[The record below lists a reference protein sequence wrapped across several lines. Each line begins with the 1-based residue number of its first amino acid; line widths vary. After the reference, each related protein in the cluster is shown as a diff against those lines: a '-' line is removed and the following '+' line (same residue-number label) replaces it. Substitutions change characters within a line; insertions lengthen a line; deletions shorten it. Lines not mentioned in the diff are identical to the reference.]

1 MFLLDTDILIWAIRG
16 RKDVVDTLQALK
28 DLGPTSVSVISVGE
42 IYQNVFP
49 SELTETEDFLLDHDL
64 YLVDY
69 KIAKQA
75 GFYRQEYRKMAEKL
89 SLDDCFIAATAK
101 MNDLRLLT
109 MNTRHFPMKDIDVSS
124 PFTVLKK
131 S

>member
-16 RKDVVDTLQALK
+16 RKDVVEALQGLK
-28 DLGPTSVSVISVGE
+28 ELGATSVSAVSVGE

-49 SELTETEDFLLDHDL
+49 SELTETEDFLLGHEI

-69 KIAKQA
+69 KVAKQA
-75 GFYRQEYRKMAEKL
+75 GLYRREYIKMVAKL

-101 MNDLRLLT
+101 LNDLMLLT
-109 MNTRHFPMKDIDVSS
+109 MNIRHFPMKDIDVAS
-124 PFTVLKK
+124 PFSV
-131 S
+131 

>member
-1 MFLLDTDILIWAIRG
+1 MFLLDTDVLIWAIRG
-16 RKDVVDTLQALK
+16 REDVVEALQALK
-28 DLGPTSVSVISVGE
+28 ELGTTAVSVVSVGE

-49 SELTETEDFLLDHDL
+49 SELTETEDFLQRHDI
-64 YLVDY
+64 YLIDY

-75 GFYRQEYRKMAEKL
+75 GLYRQEFVKKIEKL

-101 MNDLRLLT
+101 MNDLKLLT
-109 MNTRHFPMKDIDVSS
+109 MNTRHFPMKDLEVSN
-124 PFTVLKK
+124 PFSALKK

>member
-16 RKDVVDTLQALK
+16 RKDIIEALNSIK
-28 DLGPTSVSVISVGE
+28 GLGPTGISVVSIGE
-42 IYQNVFP
+42 IFQNIFP
-49 SELTETEDFLLDHDL
+49 GELTETEDFLLRHDL

-75 GFYRQEYRKMAEKL
+75 GLYRREYIKMIAKL

-101 MNDLRLLT
+101 LNDLKLLT
-109 MNTRHFPMKDIDVSS
+109 LNTRHFPMKDLDVAS
-124 PFTVLKK
+124 PFSVLKK
-131 S
+131 T

>member
-16 RKDVVDTLQALK
+16 RKDVVEAIYAIK
-28 DLGPTSVSVISVGE
+28 ELGPTVISVVSVGE
-42 IYQNVFP
+42 IYQNVF
-49 SELTETEDFLLDHDL
+49 STELIETEDFLQRHDV

-69 KIAKQA
+69 KVAKQA
-75 GFYRQEYRKMAEKL
+75 GLYRLEYVKKIEKL

-101 MNDLRLLT
+101 INDLKLLT
-109 MNTRHFPMKDIDVSS
+109 MNTRHFPMKDVDVAH
-124 PFTVLKK
+124 PFTVLRK

>member
-16 RKDVVDTLQALK
+16 RKDVVDAIYSIK
-28 DLGPTSVSVISVGE
+28 ELGPTVISSVSVGE
-42 IYQNVFP
+42 IYQNAFP
-49 SELTETEDFLLDHDL
+49 SEFTETEDFLLRHDV

-75 GFYRQEYRKMAEKL
+75 GLYRREYIKMAAKL

-101 MNDLRLLT
+101 LNDLKLLT
-109 MNTRHFPMKDIDVSS
+109 LNLRHFPMKDLEVSS
-124 PFTVLKK
+124 PFSVSKK
-131 S
+131 R